1 VSSTNFHRNTLFEK
15 KIEMKFHRQP
25 PTIEQ
30 PTSQPGPALTF
41 TAALSDR
48 AAKKRHKL
56 EEFTRSQPDL

>member
-1 VSSTNFHRNTLFEK
+1 VLSPNFHQNTLFEK
-15 KIEMKFHRQP
+15 KKRNLNFIAIRQ
-25 PTIEQ
+25 Q
-30 PTSQPGPALTF
+30 SSQPGPALTF